1 MEVVAAVESSLA
13 GVVDN
18 EESAVCGCE
27 DGWMTLALGGCELH
41 AAEFFE
47 CNSFAFCFC
56 FCFANATSL
65 AEAFLYVISSQVE
78 CLRRRINVH
87 VCPSHMGP
95 WQVRGYALATRCL
108 GHFACE
114 V

>member
-1 MEVVAAVESSLA
+1 VVAAVESPVA
-13 GVVDN
+13 GVVDDV
-18 EESAVCGCE
+18 ESAACGCK
-27 DGWMTLALGGCELH
+27 DVWMTLGLGGCEPPEV
-41 AAEFFE
+41 EFFD

-78 CLRRRINVH
+78 CLRRRNNIH

-95 WQVRGYALATRCL
+95 WQLRGYTLAT
-108 GHFACE
+108 
-114 V
+114 